1 MTNENGATLKFINAQ
16 ALIVTGIFGL
26 FGGALTNFLGVPEL
40 KLRYMSIAS
49 LLGLVLILLINLL
62 LKVSKKATIKLILK
76 IIATVLFVVLVISF
90 FRYDRVFGDATFEY
104 TDIDSI
110 KSNYIKGTGNGLQ
123 QSASEF
129 LDRFKKDNGRI
140 PTDQELLDNAGG
152 IYEKAG
158 INNTANVW
166 TPASILSN
174 KRLLIQSYILM
185 AMLFLASIYFITEVI
200 LNFYK
205 ERKKRAPSSKKT
217 GKANHRSPSLKV
229 EN

>member
-1 MTNENGATLKFINAQ
+1 MSNENGAAIKFINAQ
-16 ALIVTGIFGL
+16 ALIVTSIFGL
-26 FGGALTNFLGVPEL
+26 FGGALTKFLGIPEL
-40 KLRYMSIAS
+40 TLRYMSIAS

-62 LKVSKKATIKLILK
+62 LKVSKKASVKLILK
-76 IIATVLFVVLVISF
+76 IIAIVLFVVLVISF
-90 FRYDRVFGDATFEY
+90 FRYDRLFGDVTFEY
-104 TDIDSI
+104 TDIDSV
-110 KSNYIKGTGNGLQ
+110 KTNFIKGTEKGMQ

-129 LDRFKKDNGRI
+129 LERFIKDNGRI
-140 PTDQELLDNAGG
+140 PTDQEFLDNAGG

-158 INNTANVW
+158 INNVAKVW

-205 ERKKRAPSSKKT
+205 ERKKQAPSSKKYAQ
-217 GKANHRSPSLKV
+217 ANQ
-229 EN
+229 